1 MNAVSFFHIAD
12 PNPAV
17 SHVMV
22 LPLDPRAAAAVA
34 CTTPSATDAQNVDVM
49 ELFGGGDPLTDG
61 MCNPCFLPHA
71 RMRSRS
77 KVIACPSVVVV
88 VVVVVVD
95 ATKIASPSILGIG
108 GSCK

>member
-1 MNAVSFFHIAD
+1 MTVIFFFRATD

-49 ELFGGGDPLTDG
+49 ELFGSGDPLTDG
-61 MCNPCFLPHA
+61 TILCVCNLYCFF
-71 RMRSRS
+71 S
-77 KVIACPSVVVV
+77 
-88 VVVVVVD
+88 
-95 ATKIASPSILGIG
+95 
-108 GSCK
+108 

>member
-1 MNAVSFFHIAD
+1 MFLHAAD

-49 ELFGGGDPLTDG
+49 ELFGSGDPLTDG
-61 MCNPCFLPHA
+61 MCVCN
-71 RMRSRS
+71 
-77 KVIACPSVVVV
+77 
-88 VVVVVVD
+88 
-95 ATKIASPSILGIG
+95 
-108 GSCK
+108 

>member
-1 MNAVSFFHIAD
+1 MNYIIILYATD

-61 MCNPCFLPHA
+61 MCII
-71 RMRSRS
+71 RS
-77 KVIACPSVVVV
+77 
-88 VVVVVVD
+88 
-95 ATKIASPSILGIG
+95 SII
-108 GSCK
+108 S